1 MKLVF
6 LISSLILAAS
16 SVAAD
21 SAIEEPD
28 DLSSIKTEIVFEETK
43 DLESI
48 LFHNPDNKPIA
59 IEDVNVLELKEEICL
74 GFDVSKYL
82 PVDFNPLKGKDDLDW
97 SKIELIELE
106 EDIDLGFDTS
116 KYLPDNFNAHRGME
130 TYYVC
135 SK

>member
-1 MKLVF
+1 M
-6 LISSLILAAS
+6 
-16 SVAAD
+16 
-21 SAIEEPD
+21 
-28 DLSSIKTEIVFEETK
+28 
-43 DLESI
+43 
-48 LFHNPDNKPIA
+48 
-59 IEDVNVLELKEEICL
+59 NVLELKEEICL